1 MKEEHML
8 YKEND
13 EERLD
18 SPSLIMNFHNDKVTL
33 SEVKRNYCLYLSWS
47 HAFRTKIKRIYKREF
62 LGVSKEIS
70 PIFDPHT

>member
-33 SEVKRNYCLYLSWS
+33 SEVKRNYYVIEKNIVPAELKKGLQCQN
-47 HAFRTKIKRIYKREF
+47 F
-62 LGVSKEIS
+62 
-70 PIFDPHT
+70 